1 MEVMEMVVEDDV
13 KEAGNTPMKIVR
25 PSRMELD
32 RTVDLFDGARKNR
45 LGDDYCVMAAIQPEE
60 VDRYW
65 DLYLDYLCQ
74 LQEIRHT

>member
-1 MEVMEMVVEDDV
+1 
-13 KEAGNTPMKIVR
+13 
-25 PSRMELD
+25 MELD